1 MDSISHASEAPST
14 DLSASMQNM
23 STADSTGNS
32 TAADAKAHDGL
43 DDKPKVVR
51 RLKKCFACKE
61 TILGRTKMAQDEI
74 FHEIVRLIADSFG
87 PGTN

>member
-1 MDSISHASEAPST
+1 MDNISRVPEASST
-14 DLSASMQNM
+14 DLSASMENL
-23 STADSTGNS
+23 STSEST

-61 TILGRTKMAQDEI
+61 TILGRTKMAQNEI
-74 FHEIVRLIADSFG
+74 FHEIVRLIADSFAQSL
-87 PGTN
+87 N